1 MPKSRRVGTYFLF
14 SKIYLMKKV
23 FLFAMLI
30 AGTLSA
36 HAQSNN
42 QNGRSGYPPPGC
54 SERTTTSVNLGGS
67 ANANVRQ
74 STGGGSFNGGVVRT
88 TDRYCAPTPPPR
100 QAPQPQRPA
109 PRPMPI
115 RNFR

>member
-1 MPKSRRVGTYFLF
+1 
-14 SKIYLMKKV
+14 MKKV

-54 SERTTTSVNLGGS
+54 RERTTTSVNLGGS

-74 STGGGSFNGGVVRT
+74 STGSGSFNGGVVRT
-88 TDRYCAPTPPPR
+88 TDRYCAPTPQQPPR
-100 QAPQPQRPA
+100 QAPQQ
-109 PRPMPI
+109 PRTPPT
-115 RNFR
+115 RRY